1 MTIFVLFGQR
11 KEDYDGQ
18 FAPEALAVISCYG
31 QEENPDYMADE
42 LAKYEATKEFIGL
55 RVCEV
60 SIGSQ
65 SSLRDILVG
74 TPSIKG
80 QVIKDGTQG

>member
-11 KEDYDGQ
+11 KEDYPEQ
-18 FAPEALAVISCYG
+18 YAPEALAVISEYDH
-31 QEENPDYMADE
+31 QDNPDYLRE
-42 LAKYEATKEFIGL
+42 QLEKYQKTNEFQAL

-65 SSLRDILVG
+65 SALRELLIG
-74 TPSIKG
+74 TPAIKG
-80 QVIKDGTQG
+80 RIKPE